1 MGNNTLL
8 AATAL
13 MSLLLVLA
21 WLPPRESLHPSRRTL
36 LLLGL
41 AGGLVSWIS
50 FEALRWNAPELRVVA
65 YPTVA
70 AFLALFFRFPAAII
84 AALIAL
90 VAAVRTDMSDAVPA
104 VAVLGVSV
112 ATGLLWRHVGARLQV
127 PKWAALI
134 GLTLTLP
141 LAVSGSLW
149 ATDGASDMARSL
161 PWHHGAG
168 VLMLGVG
175 RLLLANGARSELSR
189 SDIQQALAQQERRL
203 RLVLDSMGGGHWEWD
218 VVQRQF
224 HCHGRFYETFGIT
237 ADDLEAPDLWQRW
250 YARRHP
256 QDAERNAARL
266 ARAMDG
272 LEDSYEAEFRV
283 MDTEGRW
290 HWLMS
295 RGTVATRDAQNRP
308 TSLIGMD
315 VDITA
320 HRAAE
325 DALRS
330 SEAKYTTF
338 YQTLPDPAGISRIS
352 DGRYIDVNPA
362 FCEVLGR
369 PREEVIGRTST
380 ELNIWAS
387 EQERKRLVET
397 FRRDGKVDRL
407 PLVAQREGGR
417 IPGLMSARS
426 VLVDGEN
433 CFVFV
438 FHDMTESYRSAED
451 LRALNSLLQQ
461 AGRLARLG
469 AWEDERGKGLVY
481 WSDVC
486 FDIHGLPH
494 GSPLPRDYIDR
505 HVAPAYRETL
515 RANFRLSILERREW
529 SMEIE
534 VLHTDGR
541 LVWVRA
547 MGDAYFGFYLLAMGH
562 GQPRSAQPASGIH
575 SQGNSC
581 VSAIR
586 PSPSVSNHS
595 QRTQAWE
602 RMTTMYLASRRSAA
616 RALPTNC
623 RRRSACRRSLRAA
636 LYALTADL
644 RALGMVAGGGG
655 ADV

>member
-1 MGNNTLL
+1 MK
-8 AATAL
+8 
-13 MSLLLVLA
+13 S
-21 WLPPRESLHPSRRTL
+21 LPPPVPKRQWSLNSRATRGL
-36 LLLGL
+36 L
-41 AGGLVSWIS
+41 
-50 FEALRWNAPELRVVA
+50 FQ
-65 YPTVA
+65 
-70 AFLALFFRFPAAII
+70 
-84 AALIAL
+84 LIAL
-90 VAAVRTDMSDAVPA
+90 VLIALGIWFLAHNTQRNMAARGIQSGFDFLGASAGFDIGETVIAYDPSESYGKAIWVGVLNTLKVA
-104 VAVLGVSV
+104 VAGIILSTLLGV
-112 ATGLLWRHVGARLQV
+112 
-127 PKWAALI
+127 
-134 GLTLTLP
+134 
-141 LAVSGSLW
+141 
-149 ATDGASDMARSL
+149 
-161 PWHHGAG
+161 
-168 VLMLGVG
+168 MLGVG

-224 HCHGRFYETFGIT
+224 RCHGSFYETFGIT
-237 ADDLEAPDLWQRW
+237 AADLEAPDLWQRW

-438 FHDMTESYRSAED
+438 FHDMTEAHRASDE
-451 LRALNSLLQQ
+451 LRALNGLLQQ

-486 FDIHGLPH
+486 FDIHGLPP
-494 GSPLPRDYIDR
+494 GSPLPHDYIDR

-541 LVWVRA
+541 LVLLDPVT
-547 MGDAYFGFYLLAMGH
+547 GDRINLESFG
-562 GQPRSAQPASGIH
+562 
-575 SQGNSC
+575 
-581 VSAIR
+581 
-586 PSPSVSNHS
+586 
-595 QRTQAWE
+595 
-602 RMTTMYLASRRSAA
+602 
-616 RALPTNC
+616 PTNAAVFA
-623 RRRSACRRSLRAA
+623 RLRQA
-636 LYALTADL
+636 TPIPTSH
-644 RALGMVAGGGG
+644 GGTP
-655 ADV
+655 